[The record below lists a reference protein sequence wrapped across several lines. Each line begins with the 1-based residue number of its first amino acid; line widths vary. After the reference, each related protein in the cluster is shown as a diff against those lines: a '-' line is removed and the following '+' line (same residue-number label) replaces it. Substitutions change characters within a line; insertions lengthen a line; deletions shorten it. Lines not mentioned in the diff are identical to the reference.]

1 MNAIPNSAFRIKIRK
16 EIRRNDSCFRQMLK
30 RDSEFRIIITMS
42 IINVA
47 IDGPAGAGK
56 STISRAAA
64 KEMGY
69 IYIDTGALYRTVGLN
84 AMRKGADVNNPE
96 SVIATLTDDL
106 KVELRFIDGEQRMF
120 LNDEDVSDKIRTPEA
135 SSAASKVSAVPEVRK
150 YLFDL
155 QKNLAKS
162 NNCIMDGRDIGTVV
176 LPDAKVKI
184 FLTASPEA
192 RAKRR
197 YIELTEKGM
206 DVSYDDVL
214 ADMIKRDYDDSHRAI
229 APLKQADDAVLADT
243 SELSLQQ
250 SIDLII
256 KIIKDKI

>member
-1 MNAIPNSAFRIKIRK
+1 MN
-16 EIRRNDSCFRQMLK
+16 
-30 RDSEFRIIITMS
+30 

-64 KEMGY
+64 KELGY

-84 AMRKGADVNNPE
+84 AIRQGADVNNPE
-96 SVIATLTDDL
+96 SVIATLTEDL

-120 LNDEDVSDKIRTPEA
+120 LNDEDVSDKIRTPEV
-135 SSAASKVSAVPEVRK
+135 SSAASVTSAIPEVRK

-155 QKNLAKS
+155 QKNLAKN

-192 RAKRR
+192 RAQRR
-197 YIELTEKGM
+197 YKELIEKGM
-206 DVSYDDVL
+206 DVKYEDVL

-243 SELSLQQ
+243 SDKTLEE
-250 SIDLII
+250 SIALII
-256 KIIKDKI
+256 KIIKDNI

>member
-1 MNAIPNSAFRIKIRK
+1 MI
-16 EIRRNDSCFRQMLK
+16 
-30 RDSEFRIIITMS
+30 S
-42 IINVA
+42 IA

-64 KEMGY
+64 KELGY

-84 AMRKGADVNNPE
+84 AMRKGADINDPE
-96 SVIATLTDDL
+96 SVVATITDDL

-120 LNDEDVSDKIRTPEA
+120 LNGEDVSDKIRTPEA

-155 QKNLAKS
+155 QKDLAKN

-192 RAKRR
+192 RAQRR
-197 YIELTEKGM
+197 YKELIEKGM
-206 DVSYDDVL
+206 DVKYDDVL

-243 SELSLQQ
+243 SDINLEE
-250 SIDLII
+250 SIALII
-256 KIIKDKI
+256 KIIKDNI

>member
-1 MNAIPNSAFRIKIRK
+1 MN
-16 EIRRNDSCFRQMLK
+16 
-30 RDSEFRIIITMS
+30 

-56 STISRAAA
+56 STIA
-64 KEMGY
+64 KAVSKKLGY

-84 AMRKGADVNNPE
+84 ALRQGVDIQNDEAVA
-96 SVIATLTDDL
+96 STLTDELSIEL
-106 KVELRFIDGEQRMF
+106 KFIDGEQRMF
-120 LNDEDVSDKIRTPEA
+120 LGGEDVSAAIRTPEA
-135 SSAASKVSAVPEVRK
+135 SMAASRVSAVPAVRK

-155 QKNLAKS
+155 QKNLAKE

-192 RAKRR
+192 RAERR
-197 YIELTEKGM
+197 YKELIEKGM
-206 DVSYDDVL
+206 EASYEDVL

-229 APLKQADDAVLADT
+229 APLKQADDAVLCDT
-243 SELSLQQ
+243 SALTLEESIELLTKT
-250 SIDLII
+250 ITDRI
-256 KIIKDKI
+256 

>member
-1 MNAIPNSAFRIKIRK
+1 M
-16 EIRRNDSCFRQMLK
+16 
-30 RDSEFRIIITMS
+30 

-64 KEMGY
+64 KELGY

-84 AMRKGADVNNPE
+84 AMRKGADVNDPQ
-96 SVIATLTDDL
+96 SVISTMTDDL

-120 LNDEDVSDKIRTPEA
+120 LNGEDVSDKIRTPEA

-155 QKNLAKS
+155 QKDLAKN

-192 RAKRR
+192 RAQRR
-197 YIELTEKGM
+197 YKELIEKGM
-206 DVSYDDVL
+206 DVKYDDVL

-243 SELSLQQ
+243 SDCTLEE
-250 SIDLII
+250 SIELII
-256 KIIKDKI
+256 KIIKDNI